1 MLISAKSCWI
11 SLLAMETGGEDKLA
25 RDERLSV
32 QNPAGSKVV
41 SFDAASAPGRGTSSS
56 KKSSFF

>member
-1 MLISAKSCWI
+1 
-11 SLLAMETGGEDKLA
+11 METGGEDRFE
-25 RDERLSV
+25 RDEQLRV